1 MENVACRGPWNGS
14 EISYDTEGGAIV
26 TKGPKQPKERGATI
40 RREIID
46 LMALRPVTIRDISRA
61 VGISEKDAAAHL
73 EHALKSA
80 GREYVVEI
88 DPAYCRQC
96 GFIFS
101 HRKKTKKPSR
111 CPECREGSVESA
123 VYSIRKK

>member
-1 MENVACRGPWNGS
+1 M
-14 EISYDTEGGAIV
+14 
-26 TKGPKQPKERGATI
+26 TKGPKEPKERGATI
-40 RREIID
+40 RQEIID
-46 LMALRPVTIRDISRA
+46 LMAFRPVTIRDISQA

-80 GREYVVEI
+80 GRDYVVEV
-88 DPAYCRQC
+88 DPAFCRQC
-96 GFIFS
+96 GFAFT